1 MIRIANRARGNK
13 QRAKRLGRHVRLKL
27 TKFSCI
33 DYAQAFDAIVL
44 APLAQPANRLELVF
58 RKSEYHRSVVD
69 IGKSQFARPLRI
81 QLRAFYVKAR
91 LAGARLRIVT
101 RMHDSAVCTRGTIG
115 HIESGL
121 KHCNFQCETGAF
133 ASHATARNARSH
145 NGDIHF
151 AHGALLAT
159 VTA

>member
-1 MIRIANRARGNK
+1 M
-13 QRAKRLGRHVRLKL
+13 
-27 TKFSCI
+27 
-33 DYAQAFDAIVL
+33 L
-44 APLAQPANRLELVF
+44 ASLAQPANRLEFVF
-58 RKSEYHRSVVD
+58 RKSEHHRSVVD

-81 QLRAFYVKAR
+81 QLRAFYVIAC
-91 LAGARLRIVT
+91 LAGARLRVVT

-121 KHCNFQCETGAF
+121 KHCNFQCKTGAF

-159 VTA
+159 VTG